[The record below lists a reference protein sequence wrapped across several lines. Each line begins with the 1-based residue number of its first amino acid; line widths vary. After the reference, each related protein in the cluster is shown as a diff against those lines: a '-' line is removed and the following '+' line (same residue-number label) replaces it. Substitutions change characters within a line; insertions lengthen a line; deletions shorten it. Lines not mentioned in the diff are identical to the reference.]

1 MAVKWLSEHSYGL
14 NLLCI
19 LKLGVPP
26 IPGVLP
32 GVRPGVRPGVLP
44 AGVLPGV
51 TPVT

>member
-1 MAVKWLSEHSYGL
+1 MLYLLVNKIYL
-14 NLLCI
+14 NLLCR

-51 TPVT
+51 TPKT